1 MLKTIALENFVHFK
15 DKTVIDLD
23 TSKRKTQ
30 SKKTSNKEVPAD
42 NKALSIFVGAN
53 HCGKSAVSELIRRC
67 MTNEI
72 NVSVTNSFND
82 SSIAYAFC
90 KFSLDGYD
98 GVISGVVK
106 EPGKNSEVY
115 KVFITIKNKE
125 YFIRKRSLDTGDT
138 YIGCVQTETDKE
150 KIQSIF
156 SKTNNC
162 TADSISHLLNR
173 INSKEN
179 QEVEPSWN
187 TIENKYVSTLPLRG
201 IGMVQWTKSDNIKDK
216 INNYKKACE
225 RAEVISTL
233 LFGNGKDDINKELER
248 EIFEFI
254 TYPDK
259 FQFTKNDNDKQIY
272 VKHNESESPFPLL
285 KTSEGILEAKLTS
298 LLLAYKDKDI
308 QTLCL
313 EDPDRG
319 MHPQMIERLKTMLCR
334 EAHNKT
340 IIVVTHSPYFI
351 DTTTIDNTHVF
362 FRKQTTTT
370 RYECAVQNFGE
381 YKELSK
387 VADIETL
394 RTLLFATKVLLVE
407 GVIDKEVVQGIFTQ
421 YKRDKT
427 ENENNQK
434 DITTFQVVSVGG
446 CSNTKKVQK
455 LCKSI
460 NLPCLCLWDLDNVV
474 TCKKKTLMLCLKNI
488 FFPWDLPKKTKFI
501 TGFSNIDRAQIKEIS
516 DKYDEKLLSSFT
528 ANYEDSLKV
537 ATLLESGEDNT
548 FIWRHGAVEDAIL
561 SSPDRFEN
569 ICKSLNCKTIDTD
582 SLKKKLKDRLTE
594 EQRKAFYAQLIKV
607 KEILRFI
614 HFLEKK
620 EEVESEIVCYR
631 ERNASETTPYNPCFK
646 PLLGAIIVASMGTL
660 CWYMI
665 KKIQSLQFSL
675 SECT

>member
-1 MLKTIALENFVHFK
+1 MLKAIALENFVHFK
-15 DKTVIDLD
+15 DKTVIDFD
-23 TSKRKTQ
+23 TSQTKKQ
-30 SKKTSNKEVPAD
+30 SKKTSKKEEPAD
-42 NKALSIFVGAN
+42 SKALNIFVGAN
-53 HCGKSAVSELIRRC
+53 HCGKSTVLELIRRC
-67 MTNEI
+67 MTDEI
-72 NVSVTNSFND
+72 NVSVTNSFDDNL
-82 SSIAYAFC
+82 IAYAFC

-106 EPGKNSEVY
+106 EPGKNS
-115 KVFITIKNKE
+115 KVFITIKNEE
-125 YFIRKRSLDTGDT
+125 YFICKRPLDTDHT
-138 YIGCVQTETDKE
+138 YYRFLQTETDKK

-156 SKTNNC
+156 SKTDNC
-162 TADSISHLLNR
+162 NANSISHLLDG
-173 INSKEN
+173 INSNEIN
-179 QEVEPSWN
+179 EIEPSWD

-201 IGMVQWTKSDNIKDK
+201 IGMVQWTKSVNIKEER
-216 INNYKKACE
+216 NNYEKACK

-233 LFGNGKDDINKELER
+233 LFGDGKDDINKELER
-248 EIFEFI
+248 EIFQFI

-259 FQFTKNDNDKQIY
+259 FQFTKNDNNGQIY

-285 KTSEGILEAKLTS
+285 KTSEGILEAKLAS

-319 MHPQMIERLKTMLCR
+319 MHPQMIERLKTMLYR

-474 TCKKKTLMLCLKNI
+474 TCKKKTLMLCLNNF
-488 FFPWDLPKKTKFI
+488 FFPWNLPKKTKFI
-501 TGFSNIDRAQIKEIS
+501 TGFSNIDRAKIKEIS

-537 ATLLESGEDNT
+537 ATLLESDEDNT

-569 ICKSLNCKTIDTD
+569 ICKSLNCKTIDAD

-594 EQRKAFYAQLIKV
+594 EQRKAFYAHLIEV

-620 EEVESEIVCYR
+620 EEVKSEFVCDSYC
-631 ERNASETTPYNPCFK
+631 ERNASETKSYNPCFK
-646 PLLGAIIVASMGTL
+646 PLLGAIILASMGTL
-660 CWYMI
+660 CW
-665 KKIQSLQFSL
+665 LHD
-675 SECT
+675 